1 MGGINWPVFIALSIA
16 WILTAL
22 AISKGVKLIGK
33 LAYFTATVPYII
45 IGILF
50 VRSVTL
56 DGAHIGLN
64 YYLLDVDFNAAM
76 TGESWSAAA
85 TQVCY
90 SLAVGF
96 GGLMSLS
103 SYNPPT
109 QNCFRDAII
118 ITCADGFMSIFGGT
132 AVFSVLGFMAKKQGV
147 PIHDVVSDGL
157 GLAFIAYPEAMNQI
171 TWAPWFWAFLFFAM
185 LFLLG
190 KLLLYYRHI
199 RRYEKRIIR

>member
-1 MGGINWPVFIALSIA
+1 M
-16 WILTAL
+16 
-22 AISKGVKLIGK
+22 
-33 LAYFTATVPYII
+33 
-45 IGILF
+45 
-50 VRSVTL
+50 RSVTL
-56 DGAHIGLN
+56 DGAYIGLN
-64 YYLLDVDFNAAM
+64 YYLLDVDFMAAM
-76 TGESWSAAA
+76 KGEAWSAAA

-132 AVFSVLGFMAKKQGV
+132 AVFSVLGFMAKQQGV
-147 PIHDVVSDGL
+147 PIKEVVSDGL
-157 GLAFIAYPEAMNQI
+157 GLAFIAYPEGMNQI
-171 TWAPWFWAFLFFAM
+171 AWAPWLWAFLFFSM

-190 KLLLYYRHI
+190 KISLYYR
-199 RRYEKRIIR
+199 KCKKCRIVSKGIGAHRLIPPNNP